1 MSKKLNT
8 CKFKN
13 NKDKKYFKQVCIY
26 AYPRAILRFFNNKK
40 TPIEKSE
47 DIEILRLVENSVKV
61 KMIKLSS
68 ESFSIDVINDFKK
81 LKKLKG

>member
-1 MSKKLNT
+1 MSRSSIPANY
-8 CKFKN
+8 KN
-13 NKDKKYFKQVCIY
+13 DKDKKYFKQVCIY
-26 AYPRAILRFFNNKK
+26 AYPRAILKYFNNKK

-47 DIEILRLVENSVKV
+47 DIEILRLIENSVKV

-68 ESFSIDVINDFKK
+68 TSFSIDVLNDYKK